1 MMKKKPNLQ
10 KEITESMK
18 RKRDIEQERV
28 DAAHKANQ
36 EIYENA
42 TGQRKTV
49 LENVKMSE
57 LYNADVAAL
66 MMQHIMK
73 LLSYWRVLVEVT

>member
-1 MMKKKPNLQ
+1 MKK
-10 KEITESMK
+10 E
-18 RKRDIEQERV
+18 RDIEQERV

-57 LYNADVAAL
+57 LYNAD
-66 MMQHIMK
+66 Q
-73 LLSYWRVLVEVT
+73 